1 LISFSFLFC
10 QQKSEFEAAT
20 KQQIEREKEFIA
32 ATYKEEVDDLQKKLE
47 MERIEV
53 AKKTE
58 LVGEHWIT
66 ILKLRSIGKMFKNKS
81 ESLEKAMEEKSR
93 MITNL
98 EVDVWT
104 IRNEIGTFQ
113 SSLQQLKD
121 SKTKSREEIENLTKN
136 IAMKAAENYKTDVL
150 VKNLKTYIIELVER
164 GRNYQIVAEK
174 SQTEVAKLSKEL
186 VELKKAN
193 TTLETSMEKNKRKKI
208 SNSEKSFETKSG
220 EEMPEMWRRQID
232 DLRKWKNIFK
242 EKSESL
248 KREIEEKKEKFRI
261 LKDSKIA
268 DDLYQEKKLFG
279 LQRAISRKV
288 TENFQLKNQ
297 LEKSNKTADS
307 LKGRF
312 ERAQSANVHLN
323 KTLEESRKEID
334 TLKNKPKADQLG
346 KGSILF
352 TLIFVFLTF

>member
-1 LISFSFLFC
+1 
-10 QQKSEFEAAT
+10 
-20 KQQIEREKEFIA
+20 
-32 ATYKEEVDDLQKKLE
+32 

-164 GRNYQIVAEK
+164 ARNYQIVAEK

-307 LKGRF
+307 FKGRF